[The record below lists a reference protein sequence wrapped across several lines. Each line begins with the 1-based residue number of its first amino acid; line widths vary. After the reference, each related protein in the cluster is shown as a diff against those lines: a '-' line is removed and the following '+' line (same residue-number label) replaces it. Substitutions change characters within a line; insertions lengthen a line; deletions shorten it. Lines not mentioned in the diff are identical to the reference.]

1 MSLESALNELEKLFK
16 QEIECL
22 KLMREAI
29 DALTV
34 PLPSLSTGNTTS
46 LPDSS
51 QPSNPQEPPKLTPQE
66 PPKTAA
72 IDPSDYHTHDAY
84 TITSTSLRDYMRSPQ
99 LYYHRYVV
107 CDAPA
112 VSNRAF
118 SFGSAVHCLALEPEE
133 FSLRFYVDPYRGGST
148 ASREL
153 ADLNDGLIRLTKREH
168 EEAQFLCNI
177 LAENPWGQANVYDPS
192 LNPVFERDVSVQT
205 PDGLTLK
212 CKPDCLTE
220 SAIIDLKTFGRT
232 QSDFADHAR
241 SLGYHIQA
249 AFYAGVLALS
259 GDQTQRD
266 FVFWVIC
273 KSAPFSVF
281 QYVLSYDQLVSIWD
295 KEVRPALRKLRY
307 SLENNDWAEATNSSE
322 EVNLKI

>member
-1 MSLESALNELEKLFK
+1 MSLEKAIEEFQKLLK
-16 QEIECL
+16 QEMHHL
-22 KLMREAI
+22 KLVREAI
-29 DALTV
+29 DAIASPIANLCD
-34 PLPSLSTGNTTS
+34 GDTTS
-46 LPDSS
+46 SPDSS
-51 QPSNPQEPPKLTPQE
+51 QPSNPPATTQKPT
-66 PPKTAA
+66 A

-112 VSNRAF
+112 VSNRSF

-153 ADLNDGLIRLTKREH
+153 AELNDGLIRLTKREH

-177 LAENPWGQANVYDPS
+177 LAENPWGQANVYDPA

-212 CKPDCLTE
+212 CKPDCLTD
-220 SAIIDLKTFGRT
+220 STIIDLKTFGRT
-232 QSDFADHAR
+232 QSDFNDHAR

-259 GDQTQRD
+259 GDLTQRD
-266 FVFWVIC
+266 FVFWVVC

-307 SLENNDWAEATNSSE
+307 SLENDDWAEATNSSE